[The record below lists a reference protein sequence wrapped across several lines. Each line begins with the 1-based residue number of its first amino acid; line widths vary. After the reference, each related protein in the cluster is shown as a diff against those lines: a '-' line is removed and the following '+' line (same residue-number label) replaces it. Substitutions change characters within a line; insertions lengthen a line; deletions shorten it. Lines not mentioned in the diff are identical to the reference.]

1 MTIYL
6 VKMFGGSL
14 ALTLI
19 TEVLVL
25 SLFWGL
31 AFRRKVPESTSAEN
45 TLTEPGPRW
54 SNLLLLVILVNV
66 LTNPPAVLLCWLG
79 RLFLPLSFRI
89 PVQLA
94 IEAAVVFTEVSVYH
108 SFAGK
113 RQWRVEKPVALA
125 VTANLCSWL
134 LGVILSGGRTMCL

>member
-31 AFRRKVPESTSAEN
+31 AFRRKVPESTSAGN
-45 TLTEPGPRW
+45 RPPAPGPRW
-54 SNLLLLVILVNV
+54 DNLLLLVILVNV

-79 RLFLPLSFRI
+79 RLFLPFSFRI

-94 IEAAVVFTEVSVYH
+94 VEAAVVFTEVYVYH
-108 SFAGK
+108 SFAK
-113 RQWRVEKPVALA
+113 KPQWRVEKPVALA

-134 LGVILSGGRTMCL
+134 LGVILFG